1 VRRVT
6 DLAVVILAGGRAT
19 RFPGKLETSID
30 GKPLLVRVYDNLRA
44 SAPVVIAGAD
54 TFSPE
59 LDAKLDCPIV
69 VDRWP
74 HRGPLGGLLSACGE
88 LDTRYVFV
96 VAGDAPHVT
105 AEVLASLR
113 TRHTDG
119 NEAIVPVHSGMR
131 EPLAAIYDRE
141 AVLREGF
148 DVLHDGN
155 ASMHA
160 LLDRLI
166 VCEVPLAPTFFSN
179 INTAADLAQGA
190 MPR

>member
-1 VRRVT
+1 MT
-6 DLAVVILAGGRAT
+6 DLAIVILAGGKAT
-19 RFPGKLETSID
+19 RFPGKLETPID
-30 GKPLLVRVYDNLRA
+30 GTPLLVRVYDNLRE

-59 LDAKLDCPIV
+59 IDAKLDCPIV
-69 VDRWP
+69 IDRWP

-88 LDTRYVFV
+88 LDARYVFV

-105 AEVLASLR
+105 AEVLASLHAR
-113 TRHTDG
+113 RADG
-119 NEAIVPVHSGMR
+119 DEAIVPVHSGTR

-160 LLDRLI
+160 LLDRLV
-166 VCEVPLAPTFFSN
+166 VCEVPLAPAFFSN
-179 INTAADLAQGA
+179 INTAADLAQGVR
-190 MPR
+190 PR